1 MISLKIVTPHGT
13 YSEDDVKSISLRS
26 VEGQMTLLT
35 DHLPIF
41 ASLVPCKLALVD
53 NNDQRYEYALSGGF
67 CHLEDNKAMILT
79 DAIEGKTEIDLE
91 RAKRAYER
99 AKARIEKK
107 DEVTNLKR
115 AQLALERAVNRINVY
130 GG

>member
-1 MISLKIVTPHGT
+1 MKLYRSRNDNHGLHI
-13 YSEDDVKSISLRS
+13 YLSPKAA
-26 VEGQMTLLT
+26 
-35 DHLPIF
+35 PIHHWCLQD
-41 ASLVPCKLALVD
+41 AMG
-53 NNDQRYEYALSGGF
+53 RRRR
-67 CHLEDNKAMILT
+67 EDNKAMILT

-99 AKARIEKK
+99 ARARIEKK

>member
-13 YSEDDVKSISLRS
+13 YSEVDVKSISLRS

-35 DHLPIF
+35 NHLPIF

-53 NNDQRYEYALSGGF
+53 NNDQRHEYALSGGF

-79 DAIEGKTEIDLE
+79 DAIEGKRKSIWKEQKELMNVPELE
-91 RAKRAYER
+91 LR
-99 AKARIEKK
+99 KK
-107 DEVTNLKR
+107 MK
-115 AQLALERAVNRINVY
+115 
-130 GG
+130 